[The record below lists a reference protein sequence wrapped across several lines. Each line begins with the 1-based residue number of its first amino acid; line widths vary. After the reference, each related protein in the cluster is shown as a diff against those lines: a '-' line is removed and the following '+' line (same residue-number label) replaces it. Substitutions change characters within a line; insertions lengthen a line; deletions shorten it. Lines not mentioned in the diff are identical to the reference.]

1 MRRGRPPR
9 TTPSAE
15 PAETRTLHAELE
27 ALRSDIKATVAAAV
41 HKEVRAAMVQL
52 EAQASLLAR
61 VNGQRPLPAMHG
73 WPISPDFGLVITD
86 LLDTHAYHA
95 VVELGSGVS
104 TYIIAALL
112 AQPGALAGVRQ
123 HVAIEHLPKYQ
134 AQTQTLLSRLGQAQR
149 TAVCLCPLVPW
160 TAADGTAYSYYD
172 CATTLG
178 DVAATLPTDGSARVL
193 VVVDGPPGGTGHW
206 ARYPALP
213 LLLQAM
219 PQAELHLLL
228 DDHGRD
234 EERDLAQAWQALL
247 TGQGRAFTTQTF
259 PCEKGALLLK
269 VPHDACLPHDDETAP
284 HV

>member
-1 MRRGRPPR
+1 MKGKRSTRH
-9 TTPSAE
+9 TPSAE
-15 PAETRTLHAELE
+15 SAQTQALRAELQ
-27 ALRSDIKATVAAAV
+27 ALRTDIKAAVAAAV

-61 VNGQRPLPAMHG
+61 INGQRPLPAMHG

-86 LLDTHAYHA
+86 LLDAHTYHA

-112 AQPGALAGVRQ
+112 AQPEALVSVRQ

-134 AQTQTLLSRLGQAQR
+134 AQTQALLARLGQAQR
-149 TAVCLCPLVPW
+149 SAVRLCPMVPW
-160 TAADGTAYSYYD
+160 AAADGTAYSYYD
-172 CATTLG
+172 CAAALAE
-178 DVAATLPTDGSARVL
+178 VAATLPTDGTARVL
-193 VVVDGPPGGTGHW
+193 VVVDGPPGATGHW

-219 PQAELHLLL
+219 PQVELHLLL

-234 EERDLAQAWQALL
+234 EEKELARAWQALL
-247 TGQGRAFTTQTF
+247 VERGTAYTTESY
-259 PCEKGALLLK
+259 PCEKGAILFKTQFERAAL
-269 VPHDACLPHDDETAP
+269 AA
-284 HV
+284 

>member
-1 MRRGRPPR
+1 MRVGELKRSRPTRHTASANTGAQLTNAQALR
-9 TTPSAE
+9 T
-15 PAETRTLHAELE
+15 ELE
-27 ALRSDIKATVAAAV
+27 TLRSDMKAAVEAAV

-61 VNGQRPLPAMHG
+61 INGKRPLPAMHG

-104 TYIIAALL
+104 TYIVAALL
-112 AQPGALAGVRQ
+112 AQPGTLASVRQ
-123 HVAIEHLPKYQ
+123 HVAMEHLPQYQ
-134 AQTQTLLSRLGQAQR
+134 AQTQALLARLGQAQR
-149 TAVCLCPLVPW
+149 SAVRLCPLVPW
-160 TAADGTAYSYYD
+160 AAADGTAYSYYD
-172 CATTLG
+172 CAALLA
-178 DVAATLPTDGSARVL
+178 DVAATLPVDGTARVL

-213 LLLQAM
+213 LLQQAM

-247 TGQGRAFTTQTF
+247 TGQGRSFTTQTF

-269 VPHDACLPHDDETAP
+269 VGSKP
-284 HV
+284 